1 VQNAYKIVSSFAAN
15 CPAEFVMKDGKKQK
29 KVTIG
34 IWNPE
39 PDDRDDLY
47 VCLFNPTEYEAPG
60 LNDWDNALEVFQ
72 MDDILTLN
80 AYEQLQRVL
89 FDHEEPL
96 EMALSEK
103 DFSIHPTEILEDE
116 LKGESAKKQMRSNE
130 KQQQFDMEM

>member
-1 VQNAYKIVSSFAAN
+1 KIVSSFAAN

-29 KVTIG
+29 EVTIG

-72 MDDILTLN
+72 MDDILTPD

-89 FDHEEPL
+89 FDHEEPF

-116 LKGESAKKQMRSNE
+116 LKGESAKEQMRLNE